1 MEHDFIYLPD
11 SRRYLMRLP
20 PEQHALQCFL
30 LEEFGLY
37 ASAYQPLLTR
47 LCALTRYDEYQF
59 DGREYSLR
67 VEQMEVRVLHQSI
80 GQLFDDERELDPD
93 LTTDDSN
100 LHSEC
105 GLEDLIALL
114 KAWQQFLPAR

>member
-37 ASAYQPLLTR
+37 ASAYQPLLSR
-47 LCALTRYDEYQF
+47 LITLTRYDEFQF

-80 GQLFDDERELDPD
+80 GQQFDDERELDPD

-100 LHSEC
+100 LRSEC